1 MPIRAE
7 HRSVVGATGRGAP
20 RPVSS
25 ATAFPCLS
33 IIALLLLFTTL
44 PASAQT
50 HPATSPATDIPP
62 TILLVLGAPGEP
74 EFGREFERAADLWS
88 DAAKLAAAHL
98 IQIGRDESSSANAP
112 TDKDRLR
119 QSLAT
124 ESQRQ
129 TTSTLWL
136 VLIGHGTF
144 DGKEAKFNLRGPDV
158 SDAELAQ
165 WLEPCHRPLAVIDC
179 SSASAPFLNRLSGKS
194 RIVVTAT
201 QSGHELQ
208 YSRFA
213 SYLAADIADPAADLD
228 KDGQTSLLEAFL
240 AASHQVESFYK
251 EQGRLAT
258 EHALIDDNG
267 DARGTPASFFQG
279 TRARAAAAKDGAT
292 PDGLRAHQLHLVL
305 SPTEAAMSPQARAK
319 RDDLERQIESLR
331 AKKTTLPEHDYY
343 TALEKLLLDLAT
355 VYDKSPTTR
364 PRVP

>member
-1 MPIRAE
+1 VTRIVAPLILVLAT
-7 HRSVVGATGRGAP
+7 SVVLADPP
-20 RPVSS
+20 RTNP
-25 ATAFPCLS
+25 
-33 IIALLLLFTTL
+33 
-44 PASAQT
+44 
-50 HPATSPATDIPP
+50 TDDHP
-62 TILLVLGAPGEP
+62 TIILVTGAPGET
-74 EFGREFERAADLWS
+74 EFGRDFEKSAGHWIE
-88 DAAKLAAAHL
+88 AAKLASAHL
-98 IQIGRDESSSANAP
+98 IQIGRDNPARDA
-112 TDKDRLR
+112 TDKDRLK

-158 SDAELAQ
+158 SEQELAQ
-165 WLEPCHRPLAVIDC
+165 WLEPCRRPLAVIDC
-179 SSASAPFLNRLSGKS
+179 SSSSAPFLNKLSAPN

-208 YSRFA
+208 YARFGL
-213 SYLAADIADPAADLD
+213 YLAADIADPAADLD

-258 EHALIDDNG
+258 EHALLDDNG

-279 TRARAAAAKDGAT
+279 VRATRAAKDGAA

-305 SPTEAAMSPQARAK
+305 SPADAAMSQEARAH
-319 RDDLERQIESLR
+319 RDDLERQIELLR
-331 AKKTTLPEHDYY
+331 AKKATTPEADYY
-343 TALEKLLLDLAT
+343 AALEKLLLQLAA
-355 VYDKSPTTR
+355 VYDKTPTTR
-364 PRVP
+364 PHP